1 MSHKINMKK
10 LSLILFSIATRSAVG
25 AFQPQLRHNSR
36 NKVVPQDVRPG
47 APLTKADM
55 VAIRNPFWNAF
66 GSTTSKTPEAKIDY
80 VVDRDY
86 SVALTLIVVGIWLT
100 MFHPS
105 K

>member
-1 MSHKINMKK
+1 MKF
-10 LSLILFSIATRSAVG
+10 SLIIALAIANTVG
-25 AFQPQLRHNSR
+25 VFQSSSKSPLAHKLK
-36 NKVVPQDVRPG
+36 NKVVSQDVRPG

-66 GSTTSKTPEAKIDY
+66 GSTKTPEAKIDY

-86 SVALTLIVVGIWLT
+86 SVALTLILVGIWLT